1 MSNQKPIS
9 HFIAGIIVAAIQI
22 IYSLIMQFTGLQQ
35 HRGLGILAW
44 CLLVISLVIFVNMYG
59 NANNNQLSFGNLFG
73 YGFKATAIA
82 MLLVIAFTILLFVA
96 MPEMKEKIFE
106 AARKGMEEQNK
117 MSDAEIDK
125 GMQFMEKFFYPFM
138 IGGILLSYAILGGIG
153 SLIGAGITKKNPHN
167 PLDQLDMK

>member
-1 MSNQKPIS
+1 MSNQKPIN

-22 IYSLIMQFTGLQQ
+22 IFSLIMQFTGLQQ
-35 HRGLGILAW
+35 NRGMGILAW

-96 MPEMKEKIFE
+96 MPELKEKIFE
-106 AARKGMEEQNK
+106 AARRGMEEQNK
-117 MSDAEIDK
+117 MSDEQIEK
-125 GMQFMEKFFYPFM
+125 GMDFMKKFFYPFM
-138 IGGILLSYAILGGIG
+138 IGGILLSYAILGAIG
-153 SLIGAGITKKNPHN
+153 SLIGAAITKKRPHN

>member
-9 HFIAGIIVAAIQI
+9 HFIAGIIVAGIQI

-35 HRGLGILAW
+35 QGGMGILAW

-96 MPEMKEKIFE
+96 MPDMKAKIFE
-106 AARKGMEEQNK
+106 AAREGMNKQGKMSDDEIQKGME
-117 MSDAEIDK
+117 
-125 GMQFMEKFFYPFM
+125 FMEKFFYVFM
-138 IGGILLSYAILGGIG
+138 IGGILLTYAILGAIG
-153 SLIGAGITKKNPHN
+153 SLIGAGITKKRPNN